1 MFFGSMQD
9 TGCCSMLDARCLML
23 DIGFLM
29 FDTGNIINAPNFPS
43 YQGGVSRG
51 TEMFWSKIMCEGGGG
66 FWKDA
71 GYSILDS

>member
-9 TGCCSMLDARCLML
+9 TGCLMLDARYRIL
-23 DIGFLM
+23 DVRYWKHYQC
-29 FDTGNIINAPNFPS
+29 TKFPLLP
-43 YQGGVSRG
+43 GGVSRG